1 MDETQFHTGNMVVST
16 GQLLTDAYY
25 GIGLFMHGNGL
36 RRHPRESEDNF
47 RDRRGLAYYLNYTGP
62 IVNAAVD
69 PIFKDEIKRDYRDS
83 ELFQAFLDDCDRTG
97 TSYQDFCKSAAL
109 HAKLY
114 GAVYVI
120 VDNSDVQDDTRA
132 QAVASR
138 HVPFLKFVVPDQVK
152 AWEMDAYGRLKMF
165 QYEEHIRTRKDA
177 DIIRTYTW
185 TQDTW
190 DIQGDDGSRNGVN
203 PLGRVPVVQW
213 LARNTRKTTILPPSE
228 YISVAQANYFLY
240 QLCSWHTQ
248 ILRDQAFNILTMP
261 DSGEE
266 EITIGTNNVLT
277 YDPQAS
283 HTPSFIAPEAA
294 PAEMLTSQMD
304 RIIKEMFRMSGLDS
318 VVGVQSDVSKSGVA
332 KQWDFEKTNKR
343 LADFSVRCENADK
356 AIIALFEE
364 WSGESTGYTCEY
376 PRDFKINDVADC
388 LADAQAALDLGF
400 GSVTYKQ
407 EVLKKVLEAYLPNV
421 EPDVYDK
428 IVEEVAKASEDT
440 AMHQAFGGTNVEE
453 DENGSIPDRQDHT
466 AV

>member
-1 MDETQFHTGNMVVST
+1 MGEKQFQTGSGFVSAD
-16 GQLLTDAYY
+16 QLLTDAYY
-25 GIGLFMHGNGL
+25 GTGLFMHGRGI

-47 RDRRGLAYYLNYTGP
+47 RDRKGLAYYLNYTGP

-69 PIFKDEIKRDYRDS
+69 PIFKDEIKREYKDS
-83 ELFQAFLDDCDRTG
+83 ELFQLFLDDCDRAG
-97 TSYQDFCKSAAL
+97 TPYQDFCKSAAL

-114 GAVYVI
+114 GAVYVV

-132 QAVASR
+132 KAVAGR

-152 AWEMDAYGRLKMF
+152 GWEMDDYGRLNLF

-177 DIIRTYTW
+177 DIIHTYTW
-185 TQDTW
+185 TRDTW
-190 DIQGDDGSRNGVN
+190 DIEGDDGSRSGVN
-203 PLGRVPVVQW
+203 PLGHVPVVQW
-213 LARNTRKTTILPPSE
+213 LARNTKKTVILPPSE

-277 YDPQAS
+277 YAPEAT
-283 HTPSFIAPEAA
+283 HTPAFIAPAAA
-294 PAEMLTSQMD
+294 PADMLTGQMD

-318 VVGVQSDVSKSGVA
+318 VVGVQTDTSKSGVA

-356 AIIALFEE
+356 AIIQLYEE
-364 WSGESTGYTCEY
+364 WAGEQTGYNCEY
-376 PRDFKINDVADC
+376 PRDFKINDVTDC
-388 LADAQAALDLGF
+388 LTDAQAALDLGF

-421 EPDVYDK
+421 TPETYDQ
-428 IVEEVAKASEDT
+428 IVAEVAKAIEDGVMSRT
-440 AMHQAFGGTNVEE
+440 YGGGNI
-453 DENGSIPDRQDHT
+453 DSNGSDQNKPDNPS
-466 AV
+466 V